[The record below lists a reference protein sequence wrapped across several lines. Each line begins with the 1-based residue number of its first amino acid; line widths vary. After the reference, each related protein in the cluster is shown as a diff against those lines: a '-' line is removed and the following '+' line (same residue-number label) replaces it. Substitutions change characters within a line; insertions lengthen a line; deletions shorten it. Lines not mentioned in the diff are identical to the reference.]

1 MIKVA
6 VIGGSGYTGAELL
19 RLLSQHPR
27 VKLTAV
33 TSEQSTGK
41 GVGQVY
47 PSLQHRVSLV
57 YEALDVTG
65 LSSKAD
71 FFFVALPSGSAMDP
85 VAQWV
90 EKGKKVV
97 DLSADYRLRDA
108 QQYQTWYHQSHRHPS
123 LLGRAVYGLPEV
135 YREQIRKAHLVAN
148 PGCYPVT
155 VILALLPLLKK
166 GLIDL
171 SRPVIVDAKSG
182 VSGAGRSPALAY
194 HFPEIQEGLMAYGL
208 GGHRHVPE
216 MEQEL
221 SGVAGKAVKLTFTP
235 HLVPMNRGI
244 LSTIYL
250 SLHSSRETQALI
262 DLYRDF
268 YKTEPFVRVLDK
280 GLSPN
285 PHHVRGSNL
294 CQIGLSVDPRTGIT
308 VLISAI
314 DNLVKGAAG
323 QAIQN
328 MNLMLG
334 FEENLGLESAGL
346 FP

>member
-6 VIGGSGYTGAELL
+6 VVGGSGYTGAELI

-27 VKLTAV
+27 VRLTAV
-33 TSEQSTGK
+33 TSEQSAGK

-47 PSLQHRVSLV
+47 PSLQHRVSLA
-57 YEALDVTG
+57 YEALDVAN
-65 LSSKAD
+65 LSSRAD
-71 FFFVALPSGSAMDP
+71 FFFVALPSGSAMDA
-85 VAQWV
+85 VAQLV

-97 DLSADYRLRDA
+97 DLSADYRLHDA

-135 YREQIRKAHLVAN
+135 HREQIRKAHLVAN

-155 VILALLPLLKK
+155 VILALAPLLKK
-166 GLIDL
+166 GLLDL
-171 SRPVIVDAKSG
+171 NRPVMVDAKSG

-208 GGHRHVPE
+208 GGHRHIPE

-221 SGVAGKAVKLTFTP
+221 SGLAGKPVRLTFTP

-244 LSTIYL
+244 LSTLYL
-250 SLHSSRETQALI
+250 SLHSSTETQALI

-268 YKTEPFVRVLDK
+268 YKVEPFVRILDK

-294 CQIGLSVDPRTGIT
+294 CHIGMSVDPRTGVT